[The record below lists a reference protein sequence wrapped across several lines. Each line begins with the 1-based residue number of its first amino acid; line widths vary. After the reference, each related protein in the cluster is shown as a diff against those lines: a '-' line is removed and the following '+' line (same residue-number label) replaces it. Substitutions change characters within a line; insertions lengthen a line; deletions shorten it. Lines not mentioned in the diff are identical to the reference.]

1 MIDIHKLSKSFDGH
15 KVLDDVSFNIKKGTI
30 HGIIGE
36 NGVGKTTLLQ
46 CLVGIYKPDE
56 GSIEVEGES
65 VWENVKV
72 KEEIG
77 YVADRNQFFKQ
88 ASVKEMVDFFE
99 MMYPKFS
106 RSDFNT
112 YNKVFQINP
121 KSKVKQ
127 LSKGMQMRLSFML
140 NLASHPKVLVLDEPT
155 SGLDAAIK
163 KELLN
168 FLIEEV
174 SMNETTVVIA
184 SHHLGELEKLCD
196 EVTMFKQGKIIY
208 ESSVADLK
216 EKVRKLQVVFETEAP
231 ADLMSWPEFIA
242 VEQIGNVYYVV
253 TNDYTIQVEQK
264 LKEHGAMR
272 IATIGLT
279 LEEIFIYTRGEEKD
293 KDMKLAM
300 A

>member
-1 MIDIHKLSKSFDGH
+1 MIDIHNLSKSFEGH

-30 HGIIGE
+30 HRIIGE

-88 ASVKEMVDFFE
+88 ASVKEMVNFFE

-184 SHHLGELEKLCD
+184 SHHLGKLEKLCD

-216 EKVRKLQVVFETEAP
+216 EKVRKLQVVFETQAP
-231 ADLMSWPEFIA
+231 ADLMDWPEFITM
-242 VEQIGNVYYVV
+242 EQIGNVYYVI
-253 TNDYTIQVEQK
+253 THDYTVEVEEK
-264 LKEHGAMR
+264 LKAHGATHL
-272 IATIGLT
+272 ATIGLT

-293 KDMKLAM
+293 MKLAM

>member
-1 MIDIHKLSKSFDGH
+1 MIDIHNLSKSFEGH

-106 RSDFNT
+106 RSDFNK

-140 NLASHPKVLVLDEPT
+140 NLAAHPKVLVLDEPT

-168 FLIEEV
+168 FLIEEI

-216 EKVRKLQVVFETEAP
+216 EKVRKLQVVFETQAP
-231 ADLMSWPEFIA
+231 ADLMDWPEFIT
-242 VEQIGNVYYVV
+242 VEQIGNVYYVI
-253 TNDYTIQVEQK
+253 THDYTVEVEEK
-264 LKEHGAMR
+264 LKAHGATHL
-272 IATIGLT
+272 ATIGLT

-293 KDMKLAM
+293 MKLAM
-300 A
+300 V